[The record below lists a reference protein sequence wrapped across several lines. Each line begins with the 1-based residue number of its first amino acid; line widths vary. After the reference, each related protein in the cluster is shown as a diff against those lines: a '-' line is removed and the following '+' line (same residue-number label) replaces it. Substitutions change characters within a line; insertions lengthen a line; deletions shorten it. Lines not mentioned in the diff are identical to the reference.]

1 VPSGVPPATL
11 DSAKE
16 SRWAIDIVNLPD
28 ASAPL
33 NEPARRRLMA
43 TANPPASQTR
53 AFSTVFLIE
62 MWERFGFY
70 GMQVLMVTYM
80 MKKLGFVDTRAN
92 LVWGAAA
99 ALIYA
104 TPAIGGWIGDRLI
117 GTRRTMRIGAL
128 VLASGYALLWL
139 PTNNEYFL
147 YIALGV
153 IIVGNG
159 FFKPNAGNLVRKI
172 YEGDETRID
181 SAFTMYYMAV
191 NIGSMIS
198 MTLTPWIRD
207 TIGARYG
214 NSAGWHTAFGI
225 CSIGLIIGMVNYLLM
240 SRALAHI
247 GSPADDSPVNRR
259 RLVLV
264 LAGGIGMVL
273 ISAFIL
279 QSQAIARVC
288 VYAAGAVILGI
299 FVHLIRTSHRD
310 ERAGLIA
317 ALVLVVQ
324 TIFFFIFYQQMSTSL
339 NLFAQKNVDLNFS
352 LFGWHLFT
360 WIPEQYQNL
369 NSIWIVVL
377 SPVLVFI
384 YNSLG
389 RLGKDPSIAVK
400 FAWGFAA
407 VAVGFFI
414 YGVGARWA
422 VNGQVSSW
430 IMVWGYGLYSLGELL
445 VSGLGLAMIARYAP
459 ARMGGFMMGA
469 YFVASGLSQYMGSVV
484 ANFAHIPE
492 DITNPLESLTIYT
505 SLFNKLGFAGIAC
518 TLIAV
523 AMLPLMNRL
532 SASHSDS
539 AHSDSASNR
548 EPLPAVRSEEFD
560 LPRST

>member
-1 VPSGVPPATL
+1 MTTS
-11 DSAKE
+11 
-16 SRWAIDIVNLPD
+16 
-28 ASAPL
+28 
-33 NEPARRRLMA
+33 
-43 TANPPASQTR
+43 NPPVSQTR
-53 AFSTVFLIE
+53 SFTTVFVIE

-104 TPAIGGWIGDRLI
+104 TPAIGGWIGDKLI
-117 GTRRTMRIGAL
+117 GTRRTMRIGAM
-128 VLASGYALLWL
+128 VLAFGYALLWL
-139 PTNNEYFL
+139 PTNSEYFL
-147 YIALGV
+147 YFALGV

-207 TIGARYG
+207 YVGARYG
-214 NSAGWHTAFGI
+214 DSAGWHTAFGV
-225 CSIGLIIGMVNYLLM
+225 CSIGLILGMINYALM
-240 SRALAHI
+240 SRTLAHI
-247 GSPADDSPVNRR
+247 GSPADALPVSKR
-259 RLVLV
+259 RLAGV
-264 LAGGIGMVL
+264 LAGGVGMILVA
-273 ISAFIL
+273 AFIL
-279 QSQAIARVC
+279 NSETVARIC
-288 VYAAGAVILGI
+288 VYAAGGVILAI
-299 FVHLIRTSHRD
+299 FAKLIHGSHRD

-339 NLFAQKNVDLNFS
+339 NLFAQKNVNLDFS

-407 VAVGFFI
+407 VAIGFFI

-445 VSGLGLAMIARYAP
+445 VSGLGLAMIARYVP

-469 YFVASGLSQYMGSVV
+469 YFVASGLSQYLGSVV

-492 DITNPLESLTIYT
+492 NINDPLESLTIYT
-505 SLFNKLGFAGIAC
+505 SLFNKLGFAGILC
-518 TLIAV
+518 TLIAI
-523 AMLPLMNRL
+523 AMLPLMKKL
-532 SASHSDS
+532 SASHSDAATS
-539 AHSDSASNR
+539 QN
-548 EPLPAVRSEEFD
+548 PLPAVRSEEFN
-560 LPRST
+560 TAG

>member
-1 VPSGVPPATL
+1 
-11 DSAKE
+11 
-16 SRWAIDIVNLPD
+16 
-28 ASAPL
+28 
-33 NEPARRRLMA
+33 MA
-43 TANPPASQTR
+43 TVNPPVSQTR
-53 AFSTVFLIE
+53 SFSTVFLIE

-104 TPAIGGWIGDRLI
+104 TPAIGGWIGDKLI
-117 GTRRTMRIGAL
+117 GTRRTMKIGAV
-128 VLASGYALLWL
+128 VLAFGYVLLWM
-139 PTNNEYFL
+139 PTDNAYFL
-147 YIALGV
+147 YFALGV

-207 TIGARYG
+207 TVGARYG
-214 NSAGWHTAFGI
+214 NSAGWHTAFGV
-225 CSIGLIIGMVNYLLM
+225 CSIGLCLGLINYSLM
-240 SRALAHI
+240 SRALAHV
-247 GSPADDSPVNRR
+247 GSPPDEARVNRG
-259 RLVLV
+259 RLAAV
-264 LAGGIGMVL
+264 LAGGVGTVL
-273 ISAFIL
+273 LSAFIL
-279 QSQAIARVC
+279 QSQTVARVC
-288 VYAAGAVILGI
+288 VYAAAAVILGI
-299 FVHLIRTSHRD
+299 FANLIRTSHRD

-324 TIFFFIFYQQMSTSL
+324 TIFFFVFYQQMSTSL
-339 NLFAQKNVDLNFS
+339 NLFAQKNVDLHFS

-384 YNSLG
+384 YNTLG
-389 RLGKDPSIAVK
+389 RFGKDPPIAAK
-400 FAWGFAA
+400 FAWGFSC
-407 VAVGFFI
+407 VAIGFFI

-445 VSGLGLAMIARYAP
+445 VSGLGLAMIARYVP

-469 YFVASGLSQYMGSVV
+469 YFVAVGLSQYLGSVV

-492 DITNPLESLTIYT
+492 NLANPLESLSIYT
-505 SLFNKLGFAGIAC
+505 SLFNRLGFAGIVC
-518 TLIAV
+518 TGIAI
-523 AMLPLMNRL
+523 AMLPLMKKL
-532 SASHSDS
+532 STSHSD
-539 AHSDSASNR
+539 AASSST
-548 EPLPAVRSEEFD
+548 PLPAVRSEEFN
-560 LPRST
+560 TAG